1 MKQNENG
8 PDDDQAIPGTLRSW
22 LGVAMGMAGAC
33 ALAAQA
39 MLELSA
45 LEAPNA
51 AYAAQPAPARGGAQA
66 CGAAPCP
73 VRTIIEA
80 KG

>member
-1 MKQNENG
+1 MKQSKDG
-8 PDDDQAIPGTLRSW
+8 PDDQAGAGTPRGW

-45 LEAPNA
+45 LEAPA
-51 AYAAQPAPARGGAQA
+51 PAYAAQPAPAREGAQR

-73 VRTIIEA
+73 VHTITDA